1 MQCPSESTLQVLARR
16 PDSLIVVSEEWGHV
30 KACVHCQAVMRRFGI
45 NVGKGAPVSA
55 PGPDALATEPPTR
68 PGPPGASPAP
78 PSEAVAPTAAS
89 HSLMQKIERG
99 VTIGRYVVLNPIA
112 SGSMGAVFAA
122 YDPELDRKVALK
134 ILRVDIPG
142 VDPDEMRARF
152 MREAQAMARVVHPH
166 VITVYDIGTYGPH
179 AFFAMNFVEGGT
191 LGTWARETERTE
203 ADIVAAYLKAGQGLA
218 AAHAAGLVHR
228 DFKPDN
234 VLVSYDGHIFVT
246 DFGLVRANDA
256 PELGAEPVE
265 RAPVPS
271 VVSRK
276 PMLDIVLT
284 EVRVLMGTPRYMA
297 PEQMDRLDADA
308 RTDQFSYCVA
318 LFEALYGHRPFQG
331 ATLGVVRKQIEAAEV
346 TLPDPKKRGS
356 ARLLNA
362 LLRGLSADPAKRF
375 SSMDT
380 LLQALSQTRPWWRRR
395 RTVLATALAVLSVTA
410 LTIGAG
416 MGALTHQMRVCA
428 GADEKLN
435 TDWNEKTQAALRQ
448 AWAAGNKAEAGD
460 QMVAAIDRSAAAW
473 VKASTDAC
481 EAARVRGEQSEETLA
496 LRTRCLEG
504 HYRQWAALKRLAEG
518 GPELVPRGAASFA
531 FLPRVSQCADVVAL
545 REGGSG
551 PDDAAAREKLE
562 ALDGQLARATALTA
576 AGRPL
581 DGLALGDSVKTAAEQ
596 LGHAPF
602 SARLTFAQALSAVQT
617 GDAARAKALL
627 LDAAW
632 QTQAAGLERLAAQ
645 AWSALALLAARI
657 EKRPDEALKLWRQAD
672 ALVRRAG
679 TDDELKS
686 MVLHAQGVLSAE
698 RGKALEAVDA
708 LTQALKLRIALYGEA
723 QPETLETLEAL
734 ATALKAAGKP
744 AEALSTYDKAAAAT
758 AQLYG
763 KASPQYAAA
772 QLQWADAA
780 WSEKARQGEA
790 RRAVE
795 ALKVPAV
802 GEAMTARINAWLAS
816 HSL

>member
-1 MQCPSESTLQVLARR
+1 MLCPSESTLQVLARR
-16 PDSLIVVSEEWGHV
+16 PDSLIVASEEWGHI
-30 KACVHCQAVMRRFGI
+30 KECVDCQAVMRRFGI
-45 NVGKGAPVSA
+45 NVGKGAPA
-55 PGPDALATEPPTR
+55 ADALATEPPTR
-68 PGPPGASPAP
+68 PGPPGASEAP
-78 PSEAVAPTAAS
+78 PAEGVAPTAAS
-89 HSLMQKIERG
+89 KPLMEQIERG

-191 LGTWARETERTE
+191 LGTWAREVERTE
-203 ADIVAAYLKAGQGLA
+203 AELVAAYLKAGQGLA

-234 VLVSYDGHIFVT
+234 VLFSYEGHIFVT
-246 DFGLVRANDA
+246 DFGLVRAGDS
-256 PELGAEPVE
+256 PQLGAEPVA

-276 PMLDIVLT
+276 PMLDVVLT

-331 ATLGVVRKQIEAAEV
+331 ATLGAVRKQIEAAEV

-356 ARLLNA
+356 PRLLNA

-375 SSMDT
+375 PSMDA

-395 RTVLATALAVLSVTA
+395 RTVLAGVLAVLSVTA
-410 LTIGAG
+410 LIVGAG
-416 MGALTHQMRVCA
+416 MGALTHQMQVCA
-428 GADEKLN
+428 GADEKLAV
-435 TDWNEKTQAALRQ
+435 DWNEKTRAALRQ
-448 AWAAGNKAEAGD
+448 AWATAGKAEAGVD
-460 QMVAAIDRSAAAW
+460 MVAAVDRSAATW

-496 LRTRCLEG
+496 LRTHCLDS
-504 HYRQWAALKRLAEG
+504 HYRQWAALTRLAEG

-545 REGGSG
+545 REGGAG
-551 PDDAAAREKLE
+551 PEDAAAREKLKV
-562 ALDGQLARATALTA
+562 LDEQLAKALALTA

-581 DGLALGDSVKTAAEQ
+581 DGLALGDSLKTQADQ
-596 LGHAPF
+596 LAHAPF
-602 SARLTFAQALSAVQT
+602 SARLTFAQAMSAVQN
-617 GDAARAKALL
+617 GDATRSKALL

-645 AWSALALLAARI
+645 AWNALALHAARI

-679 TDDELKS
+679 GDDELKS
-686 MVLHAQGVLSAE
+686 LVLHSQGVLAAE
-698 RGKALEAVDA
+698 CGKPGEAVDA

-723 QPETLETLEAL
+723 QPETLDTLNAL
-734 ATALKAAGKP
+734 AIALGAAGKP
-744 AEALSTYDKAAAAT
+744 AEALSMYAKSTTAAG
-758 AQLYG
+758 QLYG
-763 KASPQYAAA
+763 KASPPYVSA
-772 QLQWADAA
+772 QLAWADAA
-780 WSEKARQGEA
+780 WNDKAQRAEA
-790 RRAVE
+790 RRVVE
-795 ALKVPAV
+795 ALKGTAV
-802 GEAMTARINAWLAS
+802 GEAMVSRIDAWLAS